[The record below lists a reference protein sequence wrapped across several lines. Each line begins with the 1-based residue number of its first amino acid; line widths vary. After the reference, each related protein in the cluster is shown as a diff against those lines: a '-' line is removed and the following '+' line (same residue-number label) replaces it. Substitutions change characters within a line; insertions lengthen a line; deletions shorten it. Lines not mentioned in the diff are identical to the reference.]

1 MGGLLALYEGGVEER
16 SCELRVSRRGRG
28 RFFHGRT
35 PRKNPEK
42 MMLERAGAEAS
53 RSVAAYIT
61 VGMFLLIATHAAS
74 HVGVGVVIAILF
86 PHARAITYLFEI

>member
-1 MGGLLALYEGGVEER
+1 
-16 SCELRVSRRGRG
+16 
-28 RFFHGRT
+28 
-35 PRKNPEK
+35 
-42 MMLERAGAEAS
+42 MLERAGAEAS